1 MYHTTVR
8 DLLRRKRKKVEV
20 ATVSEDDSVFDAI
33 QRLIEENIGAVLV
46 MHEDELIGVMSERE
60 VTRNFVLTGK
70 GAANTKVGDVMTR
83 NVLYVRPDQTVEEC
97 MALMTDKGIRYLPV
111 VERGLLIGIVSIGD
125 LVDLLI
131 SEKQFVIEQLENYI
145 TGRI

>member
-8 DLLRRKRKKVEV
+8 DLLRRKRVGV
-20 ATVSEDDSVFDAI
+20 ATVNEDDSVFDAI
-33 QRLIEENIGAVLV
+33 QRMIEDNIGAVVV
-46 MHEDELIGVMSERE
+46 MHEDELIGIMSERD
-60 VTRNFVLTGK
+60 VTRNVALAGK
-70 GAANTKVGDVMTR
+70 GAADTKVGDVMTR

-97 MALMTDKGIRYLPV
+97 MALMTDKGIRHLPV
-111 VERGLLIGIVSIGD
+111 VERGLMIGIVSIGD
-125 LVDLLI
+125 LVNLLI

>member
-1 MYHTTVR
+1 
-8 DLLRRKRKKVEV
+8 
-20 ATVSEDDSVFDAI
+20 
-33 QRLIEENIGAVLV
+33 
-46 MHEDELIGVMSERE
+46 
-60 VTRNFVLTGK
+60 
-70 GAANTKVGDVMTR
+70 
-83 NVLYVRPDQTVEEC
+83 

>member
-8 DLLRRKRKKVEV
+8 DLLRRKTGGVS
-20 ATVSEDDSVFDAI
+20 TVSEDDTVFDAI
-33 QRLIEENIGAVLV
+33 QRLIEEDIGALLV
-46 MHEDELIGVMSERE
+46 MHDDELIGILSERE
-60 VTRNFVLTGK
+60 VTRNAVVTGK
-70 GAANTKVGDVMTR
+70 GVADTKVGDVMTR

-111 VERGLLIGIVSIGD
+111 VERGRMIGIVSIGD

>member
-8 DLLRRKRKKVEV
+8 DLLRRKKGGV
-20 ATVSEDDSVFDAI
+20 ATVSEDDSVSDAI
-33 QRLIEENIGAVLV
+33 ERLIEEDIGALPV
-46 MHEDELIGVMSERE
+46 MHGDELVGILSERE
-60 VTRNFVLTGK
+60 VARNVVVTGK
-70 GAANTKVGDVMTR
+70 GTSDTKVGDVMKR

-111 VERGLLIGIVSIGD
+111 VERGLMIGIVSIGD

>member
-8 DLLRRKRKKVEV
+8 DLLRRKEVGV
-20 ATVSEDDSVFDAI
+20 ATVSEDDSVFEAI
-33 QRLIEENIGAVLV
+33 QRLIEDNIGAVV
-46 MHEDELIGVMSERE
+46 VTHEDELIGIMSERD
-60 VTRNFVLTGK
+60 VTRNVAFAGK
-70 GAANTKVGDVMTR
+70 GAADTKVGDVMTR

-97 MALMTDKGIRYLPV
+97 MALMTDKSIRHLPV
-111 VERGLLIGIVSIGD
+111 VELGRMIGIVSIGD

>member
-8 DLLRRKRKKVEV
+8 DLLRRKEVGV
-20 ATVSEDDSVFDAI
+20 ATVSEDDSVFEAI
-33 QRLIEENIGAVLV
+33 QRLIEDNIGAVVV
-46 MHEDELIGVMSERE
+46 MHEDELIGIMSERD
-60 VTRNFVLTGK
+60 VTRNVAFAGK
-70 GAANTKVGDVMTR
+70 QAADTKVGDVMTR
-83 NVLYVRPDQTVEEC
+83 DVLYVRPDQTVEEC
-97 MALMTDKGIRYLPV
+97 MALMTDKAIRHLPV
-111 VERGLLIGIVSIGD
+111 VERGRMIGIVSIGD

>member
-8 DLLRRKRKKVEV
+8 DLLRRKRVGV
-20 ATVSEDDSVFDAI
+20 ATVNEDDSVFDAI
-33 QRLIEENIGAVLV
+33 QRMIEDNIGAVVV
-46 MHEDELIGVMSERE
+46 MHEDELIGIMSERD
-60 VTRNFVLTGK
+60 VTRNVALAGK
-70 GAANTKVGDVMTR
+70 GAADTKVGDVMTR

-97 MALMTDKGIRYLPV
+97 MALMTDKAIRHLPV
-111 VERGLLIGIVSIGD
+111 VEHGLMIGIVSIGD
-125 LVDLLI
+125 LVNLLI

>member
-8 DLLRRKRKKVEV
+8 DLLRRKKVGV
-20 ATVSEDDSVFDAI
+20 ATVGEDDSV
-33 QRLIEENIGAVLV
+33 LESIERMVEDNIGAVVV
-46 MHEDELIGVMSERE
+46 MHEDELIGILSERD
-60 VTRNFVLTGK
+60 VTRNVALAGK
-70 GAANTKVGDVMTR
+70 QAADTKVGDVMTR

-97 MALMTDKGIRYLPV
+97 MALMTDKGIRHLPV
-111 VERGLLIGIVSIGD
+111 VERDRMIGIVSIGD
-125 LVDLLI
+125 LVNLLI